1 MKSKTGKRLLS
12 AALAVAAVLGMMML
26 GAPAAHARTSI
37 QDTLNSVKLTP
48 ISTGNSKYDA
58 KLEAIVGAG
67 STYDRV
73 LRGYTWLAENMTYDN
88 YAPKDNTGNLWL
100 DMAYGPL
107 FTGRGSCKNYSAATY
122 YMLRYIGVPGVQR
135 WTGFVINRNGRI
147 QYHKWNVVMLGGSI
161 YLVDAQIEG
170 TAYNRTGR
178 VGYTYFFKTFG
189 SYFGT
194 TPIYIPLWP
203 TFEAEGRLLGQSLNL
218 LGASGRFIY
227 SAIASLS

>member
-1 MKSKTGKRLLS
+1 MKLKTGKRLLS
-12 AALAVAAVLGMMML
+12 TALAGAAVLGMMML
-26 GAPAAHARTSI
+26 GAPTAHARPSI

-58 KLEAIVGAG
+58 KLEAIVGTG

-88 YAPKDNTGNLWL
+88 YAPKDNTGNYWL

-122 YMLRYIGVPGVQR
+122 YMLRYIGLPGVQR
-135 WTGFVINRNGRI
+135 LSGYVLNRNGRI
-147 QYHKWNVVMLGGSI
+147 QYHKRNVVTLGGSI

-170 TAYNRTGR
+170 SAYNRSGR
-178 VGYTYFFKTFG
+178 MSYTYFFKTFG
-189 SYFGT
+189 TYFGT
-194 TPIYIPLWP
+194 TPIYLPLWP
-203 TFEAEGRLLGQSLNL
+203 TFEAGGRLLEQFLDL
-218 LGASGRFIY
+218 LGEPARYLY
-227 SAIASLS
+227 SAITFLF